1 MILIRQIAIF
11 SLCFQRIFDRM
22 YDCIETLRQIILE
35 NVEWSSTIYT
45 EFIQLYKWD

>member
-11 SLCFQRIFDRM
+11 PLFFSMIFDRM

-35 NVEWSSTIYT
+35 NVEWSSIISR
-45 EFIQLYKWD
+45 EFIQLYK